1 MSLYK
6 TRAVVIKTQ
15 EFKEADKLVWLYTEK
30 LGKITAIAKG
40 AKKNR
45 SKYLSNTSPFC
56 YGEYVLYKGKSLFN
70 LSEAQLID
78 SFQDFLRDLD
88 TLTYGSYFCELIDI
102 CTEEKESSR
111 ELFQEL
117 VKSLFL
123 MKNKVVDIE
132 ILARAFE
139 MKVLKYTGYALNFN
153 HCVECGREIETSNY
167 ISLQSLGGIC
177 NYCNKING
185 IGVTYATYNILKYIY
200 EAPLEKLYKLSIDTE
215 TKKDIYKILNTI
227 INQNYLK
234 KPKSL
239 QILNYIKEE

>member
-15 EFKEADKLVWLYTEK
+15 DFKEADKLVWLYTER

-40 AKKNR
+40 ARKNR

-56 YGEYVLYKGKSLFN
+56 YGEYVLYKGKGLFN

-78 SFQDFLRDLD
+78 SFQDFLTSLD

-102 CTEEKESSR
+102 ATEEKESNIG
-111 ELFQEL
+111 LFQEL

-123 MKNKVVDIE
+123 MKNKALDIE

-139 MKVLKYTGYALNFN
+139 GKVLKYTGYALNFN
-153 HCVECGREIETSNY
+153 NCVECGRKIETSSY
-167 ISLQSLGGIC
+167 ISFQSLGGIC

-200 EAPLEKLYKLSIDTE
+200 ESPLEELYRLSLDKE
-215 TKKDIYKILNTI
+215 TKKDIYKILNII

>member
-1 MSLYK
+1 
-6 TRAVVIKTQ
+6 
-15 EFKEADKLVWLYTEK
+15 
-30 LGKITAIAKG
+30 
-40 AKKNR
+40 
-45 SKYLSNTSPFC
+45 
-56 YGEYVLYKGKSLFN
+56 
-70 LSEAQLID
+70 
-78 SFQDFLRDLD
+78 
-88 TLTYGSYFCELIDI
+88 
-102 CTEEKESSR
+102 
-111 ELFQEL
+111 
-117 VKSLFL
+117 

-139 MKVLKYTGYALNFN
+139 LKVLKYTGYALNFN
-153 HCVECGREIETSNY
+153 HCVECGRKIETSNY

-200 EAPLEKLYKLSIDTE
+200 EAPLEKLYRLSVDTE

>member
-1 MSLYK
+1 M
-6 TRAVVIKTQ
+6 
-15 EFKEADKLVWLYTEK
+15 
-30 LGKITAIAKG
+30 
-40 AKKNR
+40 
-45 SKYLSNTSPFC
+45 
-56 YGEYVLYKGKSLFN
+56 
-70 LSEAQLID
+70 
-78 SFQDFLRDLD
+78 
-88 TLTYGSYFCELIDI
+88 
-102 CTEEKESSR
+102 
-111 ELFQEL
+111 
-117 VKSLFL
+117 
-123 MKNKVVDIE
+123 VDIE

-153 HCVECGREIETSNY
+153 HCVECGRKIETSNY

-200 EAPLEKLYKLSIDTE
+200 EAPLEKLYRLSVDTE

>member
-1 MSLYK
+1 M
-6 TRAVVIKTQ
+6 
-15 EFKEADKLVWLYTEK
+15 
-30 LGKITAIAKG
+30 
-40 AKKNR
+40 
-45 SKYLSNTSPFC
+45 
-56 YGEYVLYKGKSLFN
+56 YKGKGLFN

-78 SFQDFLRDLD
+78 SFQDFLTNLD

-102 CTEEKESSR
+102 STEEKESNIG
-111 ELFQEL
+111 LFQEL

-123 MKNKVVDIE
+123 MKNKVLDIE

-139 MKVLKYTGYALNFN
+139 VKVLKYTGYALNFN
-153 HCVECGREIETSNY
+153 HCVECGRKIETSNY

-185 IGVTYATYNILKYIY
+185 IGVTYATYNILKYIH
-200 EAPLEKLYKLSIDTE
+200 ESPLEELYRLSLDKE

>member
-56 YGEYVLYKGKSLFN
+56 YGECVLYKGKSLFN
-70 LSEAQLID
+70 LSEVQLID

-102 CTEEKESSR
+102 CTEEKESNR

-123 MKNKVVDIE
+123 IKNKVIDIE

-153 HCVECGREIETSNY
+153 YCLECGRKIETTNY

-177 NYCNKING
+177 SYCNKVNG

-200 EAPLEKLYKLSIDTE
+200 ETPLEELYKLSVDTE
-215 TKKDIYKILNTI
+215 TKKDIYKILNII